1 MNQTE
6 LAVPSLATRKLIG
19 QILQHKGKLSAAVL
33 ASALSIQGEKG
44 GLLGAILV
52 GLKAIEA
59 ADLTAALADQLGL
72 PFLEKIDPDAIEPM
86 LVTRINIQWARGH
99 KALPILEEE
108 DRLVVAL
115 ADPFEVEARDDLQM
129 LYGKAVEIQLCPAE
143 QVVGAINRVFDRLL
157 DAEKVMDSIEGEEGL
172 HEEED
177 DDELGVR
184 IDIIEENDEAPII
197 RLVNSIIRQ
206 AVKELASDI
215 HVEPMEG
222 YVSVRF
228 RKDGVLGEILQIPKK
243 LQAGV
248 TSRIKIMGNLNIAEK
263 RLPQDG
269 RIRKRIAGN
278 DVDFRLS
285 TVPTTHGERS
295 VLRILDKTATV
306 LDLEDLGFVED
317 NLEAYETLIK
327 RPHGI
332 LLVTGPT
339 GSGKTTSLYAGLS
352 AINQPDKNIL
362 TVEDPVEFQL
372 EGIGQMQVNSKIGF
386 TFASGLRAILR
397 QDPDVVLVGEIR
409 DVETAEI
416 AVQASLT
423 GHLVFSTLHTN
434 DSASSFNRLIDIGVE
449 PFLIASSVIAVMAQ
463 RLVRRV
469 CPVCREAHEPTD
481 FELAEL
487 PYLKTLA
494 SGDRRPTVYRAKPE
508 GCDACRHTGYKGRSG
523 IYELLTVTD
532 EIRSQVV
539 RRVESSHIKKSAISQ
554 GMRTLRDDGALKISR
569 GVTTVEE
576 VLRVTQDDMV

>member
-19 QILQHKGKLSAAVL
+19 QILQQRGKLSAAVL
-33 ASALSIQGEKG
+33 SSALSIQGEKG

-59 ADLTAALADQLGL
+59 ADLTEALAEQLGI
-72 PFLEKIDPDAIEPM
+72 PFLDKIDPDAIEPT
-86 LVTRINIQWARGH
+86 LVLRINIQWARSH
-99 KALPILEEE
+99 KALPLREED

-115 ADPFEVEARDDLQM
+115 TDPFEVEARDDLQT
-129 LYGKAVEIQLCPAE
+129 LYGKPVEIQLCPAE

-157 DAEKVMDSIEGEEGL
+157 DAEKVMGSIEGEEGM

-177 DDELGVR
+177 DDELGAR

-197 RLVNSIIRQ
+197 RLVNSIVRQ

-228 RKDGVLGEILQIPKK
+228 RKDGVLREILQIPKK

-269 RIRKRIAGN
+269 RISKRIAGN

-285 TVPTTHGERS
+285 TVPTTHGERL
-295 VLRILDKTATV
+295 VLRILDKAATV

-317 NLEAYETLIK
+317 NLAQFQTAIK

-332 LLVTGPT
+332 ILVTGPT

-372 EGIGQMQVNSKIGF
+372 QGIGQMQVNAKIGF

-469 CPVCREAHEPTD
+469 CPSCREAHTPSD
-481 FELAEL
+481 FELSEL
-487 PYLKTLA
+487 AYLRQLA
-494 SGDRRPTVYRAKPE
+494 DQGQLPTIYRARLE
-508 GCDACRHTGYKGRSG
+508 GCEACRSTGYKGRSG
-523 IYELLTVTD
+523 IYELLSVTD

-539 RRVESSHIKKSAISQ
+539 RRVEASHIKKAAIAQ

-569 GVTTVEE
+569 GITTIEE